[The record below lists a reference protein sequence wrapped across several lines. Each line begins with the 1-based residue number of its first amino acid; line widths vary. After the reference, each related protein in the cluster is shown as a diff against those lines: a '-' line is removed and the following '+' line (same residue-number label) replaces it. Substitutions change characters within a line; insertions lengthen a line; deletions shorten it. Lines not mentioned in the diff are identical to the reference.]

1 MWIAGKI
8 ERGRPEKERVG
19 TRWRGRERERK
30 RRNCVEL
37 LRGRVGKQSPNLAAI
52 SRGE

>member
-1 MWIAGKI
+1 MWWIAGKI
-8 ERGRPEKERVG
+8 ERGRPEKKRVG
-19 TRWRGRERERK
+19 TRWRGRERE